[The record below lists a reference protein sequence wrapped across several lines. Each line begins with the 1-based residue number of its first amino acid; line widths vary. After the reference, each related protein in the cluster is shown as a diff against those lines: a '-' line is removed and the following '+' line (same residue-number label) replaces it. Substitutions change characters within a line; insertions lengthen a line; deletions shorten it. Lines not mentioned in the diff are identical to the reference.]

1 MSNNDL
7 KNLLHATKPTS
18 SSKNTSIKT
27 ISNKTREMMK
37 CFCQI
42 NKFFDDNENVISW
55 DYYNIE
61 DLNKLKTDKHGFC
74 ILHLTIS
81 SLSSQTDDLKLFL
94 SLLTARV
101 DICISE
107 SRISQNNLPTTNLD
121 IPGCNIEQTPTESSA
136 GGTIMYIS
144 KDICYILR
152 KDLQTY
158 CPKELQSIFIEIIIP
173 NKSSLLSGTIYKH
186 PSTESDKFNN
196 EFLEPLLSKI
206 RAESK
211 TTVLAGDF
219 NLSFIKY
226 NKNKG
231 TAKFLEHLFS
241 NNFILRITLLTRS
254 TSSSQTLIDNIF
266 INNQAF
272 CSVSGNLTTLI
283 PNYLTQQR

>member
-55 DYYNIE
+55 DYYSIE

-136 GGTIMYIS
+136 GG
-144 KDICYILR
+144 
-152 KDLQTY
+152 
-158 CPKELQSIFIEIIIP
+158 IIIYIYLKISVIYYEKIFKYIAQKCY
-173 NKSSLLSGTIYKH
+173 NQSSLKL
-186 PSTESDKFNN
+186 
-196 EFLEPLLSKI
+196 
-206 RAESK
+206 
-211 TTVLAGDF
+211 
-219 NLSFIKY
+219 
-226 NKNKG
+226 
-231 TAKFLEHLFS
+231 
-241 NNFILRITLLTRS
+241 
-254 TSSSQTLIDNIF
+254 
-266 INNQAF
+266 
-272 CSVSGNLTTLI
+272 
-283 PNYLTQQR
+283 